1 MNIADMLRTSG
12 RVWGFTLIGIAI
24 AVYVWF
30 FLPESEDR
38 LMISGWAVTV
48 GYLTGWLLSLLPS
61 KKAE

>member
-12 RVWGFTLIGIAI
+12 RVWGFTLIGIAV

-38 LMISGWAVTV
+38 LIISGWAVTV
-48 GYLTGWLLSLLPS
+48 GYLIGWLLSLLPT

>member
-1 MNIADMLRTSG
+1 MNFADMLRTSG

-38 LMISGWAVTV
+38 LIISGWAVTV
-48 GYLTGWLLSLLPS
+48 GYLTGWLLSLLPT

>member
-38 LMISGWAVTV
+38 LIISGWAVTV
-48 GYLTGWLLSLLPS
+48 GYLTGWLLSLLPT

>member
-48 GYLTGWLLSLLPS
+48 GYLTGWLLSLLPT
-61 KKAE
+61 KKTE